1 MSVILARIDDRLVHG
16 QVVEGWLRVVKANY
30 IVVVS
35 DEVAKDKLQ
44 QTLLSIAIPKNI
56 KIECLS
62 IDDAVKRLLSGY
74 LDKEQVLLL
83 FSGPQDVLR
92 LLKGGV
98 KLESINV
105 GGMHYVDGKKQ
116 ISRTLSVNSD
126 DIAVLKEISTLS
138 IELEGRVLPNDERI
152 NIMEVL
158 EKELANDKKDG
169 NE

>member
-30 IVVVS
+30 IIVVS

-62 IDDAVKRLLSGY
+62 IDDATKRLSSGY

-83 FSGPQDVLR
+83 FSGPKDVLR

-105 GGMHYVDGKKQ
+105 GGMHYVEGKKQ
-116 ISRTLSVNSD
+116 ISRTLSVNAE
-126 DIAVLKEISTLS
+126 DIAVLKEINAMN

-152 NIMEVL
+152 NIMEVIK
-158 EKELANDKKDG
+158 EELAEAKKDS